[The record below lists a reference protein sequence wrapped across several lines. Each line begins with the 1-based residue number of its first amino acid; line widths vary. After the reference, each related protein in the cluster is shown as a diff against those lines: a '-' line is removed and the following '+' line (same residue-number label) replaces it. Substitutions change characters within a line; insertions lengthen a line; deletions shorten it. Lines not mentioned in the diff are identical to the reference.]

1 MPRWIFHAIPTRLEL
16 GNKTI
21 LRIGR
26 NVNEISPITTMI
38 ILSINVKSFRIF
50 LPELFFA
57 LDRKWRNY
65 LTSDSSRSVT
75 EYLRNCN
82 TRAPFRAVSVRF
94 ASPNY
99 RRILLLRPSTPA
111 RLSGHVVAVCSTIIT
126 AIWTIHRT
134 YTAARHYLLAI
145 ISLTETA
152 GADLL
157 LLLLACHRYNWTVT
171 ATTLIGCHV
180 SQNLRRY
187 FSTLEL
193 WNWITYAFLEPVFYL
208 LRDEFILELLERR
221 KIENS

>member
-26 NVNEISPITTMI
+26 NVNEISPITMMI

-65 LTSDSSRSVT
+65 LTSDSSQSVT

-99 RRILLLRPSTPA
+99 RRILLLRLATLPLHPRTSFRPRGGGVFNYYYGNLNHPPNVHRSPA
-111 RLSGHVVAVCSTIIT
+111 LFTRN
-126 AIWTIHRT
+126 
-134 YTAARHYLLAI
+134 YLFDRD
-145 ISLTETA
+145 
-152 GADLL
+152 GW
-157 LLLLACHRYNWTVT
+157 RRPPPPR
-171 ATTLIGCHV
+171 V
-180 SQNLRRY
+180 SP
-187 FSTLEL
+187 
-193 WNWITYAFLEPVFYL
+193 I
-208 LRDEFILELLERR
+208 
-221 KIENS
+221 

>member
-1 MPRWIFHAIPTRLEL
+1 MAELFNLRLSLVGAWRNIFEIATRA
-16 GNKTI
+16 
-21 LRIGR
+21 LRSVPFPCVSR
-26 NVNEISPITTMI
+26 PPIT
-38 ILSINVKSFRIF
+38 VEFYYYAWQR
-50 LPELFFA
+50 
-57 LDRKWRNY
+57 
-65 LTSDSSRSVT
+65 
-75 EYLRNCN
+75 C
-82 TRAPFRAVSVRF
+82 
-94 ASPNY
+94 
-99 RRILLLRPSTPA
+99 PSTPA

-152 GADLL
+152 GAD

>member
-38 ILSINVKSFRIF
+38 ILSINVKSFRTF

-82 TRAPFRAVSVRF
+82 TRAVPCRFRAFRVPQLPSNFIITPGNVAPPPPHVFQATWWRCVQ
-94 ASPNY
+94 
-99 RRILLLRPSTPA
+99 LLLRQFEPSTERTPQPGIIYSQLSLWQRRLA
-111 RLSGHVVAVCSTIIT
+111 RTSSSSSSSSRVTDIT
-126 AIWTIHRT
+126 GPWLQQR
-134 YTAARHYLLAI
+134 
-145 ISLTETA
+145 
-152 GADLL
+152 
-157 LLLLACHRYNWTVT
+157 
-171 ATTLIGCHV
+171 
-180 SQNLRRY
+180 
-187 FSTLEL
+187 
-193 WNWITYAFLEPVFYL
+193 
-208 LRDEFILELLERR
+208 
-221 KIENS
+221 

>member
-1 MPRWIFHAIPTRLEL
+1 
-16 GNKTI
+16 
-21 LRIGR
+21 
-26 NVNEISPITTMI
+26 MI
-38 ILSINVKSFRIF
+38 ILSINVKSFRTF
-50 LPELFFA
+50 LRELFFA
-57 LDRKWRNY
+57 LDRKWRNG
-65 LTSDSSRSVT
+65 LTLVGAW
-75 EYLRNCN
+75 RNIFEIA
-82 TRAPFRAVSVRF
+82 TRALFRAVSVRF

-157 LLLLACHRYNWTVT
+157 LLLLLFACHRYNWTVT

-193 WNWITYAFLEPVFYL
+193 WNWITYAFLELASFLFTSRWIHTGIVGKEKNWKFL
-208 LRDEFILELLERR
+208 KKL
-221 KIENS
+221 

>member
-1 MPRWIFHAIPTRLEL
+1 
-16 GNKTI
+16 
-21 LRIGR
+21 
-26 NVNEISPITTMI
+26 MI

-57 LDRKWRNY
+57 LDRKWRNG
-65 LTSDSSRSVT
+65 LTLVGAW
-75 EYLRNCN
+75 RNIFEIA
-82 TRAPFRAVSVRF
+82 TRALFRAVSVRF

-193 WNWITYAFLEPVFYL
+193 WNWITYAFLELASFLFTSRWIHTGIVGKKKNYKF
-208 LRDEFILELLERR
+208 LEQEKL
-221 KIENS
+221 